1 MSKKVNSV
9 EKTSGNDQNDLQI
22 NKKSSEQENQLS
34 GTFEESKP
42 LALTKD
48 KDAKEQKEQKT
59 GVPELDKIPD
69 EKLIVSEKELP
80 LEKKQVTELQVD
92 EKKKSEKPL
101 SKTIL
106 TTENRDY
113 GQQNVGN
120 EFTKGLKD
128 QDEKNSKL
136 NSKKQRYKKN
146 LRLKRPM

>member
-1 MSKKVNSV
+1 MSKRVNSV

-34 GTFEESKP
+34 GTLEESKP
-42 LALTKD
+42 SALTKD

-80 LEKKQVTELQVD
+80 LEKKQVTERQAD
-92 EKKKSEKPL
+92 EKKKSEKLL

-106 TTENRDY
+106 TAENRDY

-120 EFTKGLKD
+120 EFSKGLKD
-128 QDEKNSKL
+128 QDEKNSAV
-136 NSKKQRYKKN
+136 QKN